1 MVVAPAFTADSES
14 QAKLYQIQTG
24 NQICLITATELK
36 AVTFQWTGS
45 KKASDPFPLEFSQLP
60 AGLMAL

>member
-1 MVVAPAFTADSES
+1 MKKAKALMVVAPAFTADSES

-36 AVTFQWTGS
+36 AVTIPMDGFEEGIGS
-45 KKASDPFPLEFSQLP
+45 ISS
-60 AGLMAL
+60 